1 MLDSLKWVIKINH
14 GLHTTYV
21 SHGLQIYANRQ
32 REQGNNY
39 HLAFYHLAVNDC
51 YFYLTKSSGYSKK
64 TQWKLS
70 YPNHDSTLR
79 PVPKSHEIPGTV
91 DGRWGWYMWIGWKSW
106 TWQWYRLCEYINQR
120 TWKLQPART
129 QWFN

>member
-70 YPNHDSTLR
+70 YPNHDSKLR

-91 DGRWGWYMWIGWKSW
+91 DGR
-106 TWQWYRLCEYINQR
+106 
-120 TWKLQPART
+120 
-129 QWFN
+129 